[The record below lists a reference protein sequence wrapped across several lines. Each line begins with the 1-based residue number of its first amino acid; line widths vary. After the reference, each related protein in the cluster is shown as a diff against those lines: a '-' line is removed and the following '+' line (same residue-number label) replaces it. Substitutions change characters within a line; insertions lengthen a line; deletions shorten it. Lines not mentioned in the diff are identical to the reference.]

1 MVQIGTKPAVEAQ
14 LTASVRMECTA
25 GSVPTAA
32 APVAP
37 TGSQCLSLR
46 ADLAENENIFEVH
59 LASAELDVTLTGD
72 NPATFVALDFFEHD
86 TQATPVVSGSRWAS
100 PSPSLQPTWHFPQML
115 SS

>member
-1 MVQIGTKPAVEAQ
+1 MVEIGTEPAAEAQ
-14 LTASVRMECTA
+14 LTAFVCMKRTA
-25 GSVPTAA
+25 GSVPTMP

-37 TGSQCLSLR
+37 PESQCQSPR

-86 TQATPVVSGSRWAS
+86 TQATPVVSGSRWVS
-100 PSPSLQPTWHFPQML
+100 SLPSVQPTWCSPQML